1 MLTVTFSKNSDGQYY
16 EVRIEGH
23 AEYADMG
30 QDIVCAGISV
40 LFINTATSI
49 EKLTSDEVDLWQDEE
64 TEISGFR
71 IISSKISDESVLLM
85 DSLILGLNGI
95 ADEYGDK
102 YIVII
107 YR

>member
-1 MLTVTFSKNSDGQYY
+1 MLTVTFSKNPEGLYH

-23 AEYADMG
+23 AEYAEMG
-30 QDIVCAGISV
+30 HDIVCAGISA
-40 LFINTATSI
+40 LFFNAVNSI
-49 EKLTSDEVDLWQDEE
+49 VELTSDEVELWQEEE

-71 IISSKISDESVLLM
+71 IISSKISDEAVLLM

>member
-1 MLTVTFSKNSDGQYY
+1 MLTVTFCKNSEGIYH

-23 AEYADMG
+23 AEYAEAG
-30 QDIVCAGISV
+30 QDIVCAGVSA
-40 LFINTATSI
+40 LFINTASSI
-49 EKLTSDEVDLWQDEE
+49 VELTPDEVELYEDKEM
-64 TEISGFR
+64 EITGFR

-85 DSLILGLNGI
+85 DSLILGLTGI

-107 YR
+107 YQ

>member
-1 MLTVTFSKNSDGQYY
+1 MLTVTFSKNSDDIYY

-23 AEYADMG
+23 AEYAEMG
-30 QDIVCAGISV
+30 QDIVCAGISA
-40 LFINTATSI
+40 LFFNTATSI
-49 EKLTSDEVDLWQDEE
+49 VELTPDEVELWQEE
-64 TEISGFR
+64 ENEISGFR
-71 IISSKISDESVLLM
+71 IISSTISDEAVLLM

>member
-1 MLTVTFSKNSDGQYY
+1 MLTVTFSKNSDGLYH

-23 AEYADMG
+23 AEYAELG
-30 QDIVCAGISV
+30 QDIVCAGISA
-40 LFINTATSI
+40 LFINAATSI
-49 EKLTSDEVDLWQDEE
+49 VELTSDEVELWQEEE

-71 IISSKISDESVLLM
+71 IISSKISDEAVLLM
-85 DSLILGLNGI
+85 DSLILGLTGI

>member
-1 MLTVTFSKNSDGQYY
+1 MLTVTFSKNSEDIYH

-23 AEYADMG
+23 AGYADMG
-30 QDIVCAGISV
+30 QDIVCAGVSV
-40 LFINTATSI
+40 LFINTANSI
-49 EKLTSDEVDLWQDEE
+49 EQLTEDEVECWQDEE
-64 TEISGFR
+64 EEISGFR
-71 IISSKISDESVLLM
+71 IVSSEISDESVLLM
-85 DSLILGLNGI
+85 DSLILGLTGI

>member
-1 MLTVTFSKNSDGQYY
+1 MLTVTFSKNPEGLYY

-23 AEYADMG
+23 AEYAQIG
-30 QDIVCAGISV
+30 QDIVCAGISA

-49 EKLTSDEVDLWQDEE
+49 EKLTSDEVDIWQEEE
-64 TEISGFR
+64 TDISGFR
-71 IISSKISDESVLLM
+71 IISSEISDETVLLM
-85 DSLILGLNGI
+85 DSLILGINGI

-102 YIVII
+102 YVVIV